1 MISYIIFSA
10 VIVVQIIFIG
20 ILLDGWD
27 TEKKENERYYK
38 QLRLEYDI
46 KIEELKKEIAS
57 KDDIIFGYRAIFHE
71 AHKGE
76 N

>member
-27 TEKKENERYYK
+27 AEKKENERYYK
-38 QLRLEYDI
+38 KLRLQYDTE
-46 KIEELKKEIAS
+46 IEKLKNEIAK
-57 KDDIIFGYRAIFHE
+57 KDDIIFGYRAIFH
-71 AHKGE
+71 ASHKGE

>member
-1 MISYIIFSA
+1 MVYIIIA
-10 VIVVQIIFIG
+10 VTIALLLFVIG
-20 ILLDGWD
+20 FLMD
-27 TEKKENERYYK
+27 TINDEKEENERYYK
-38 QLRLEYDI
+38 QLRLDYDA
-46 KIEELKKEIAS
+46 KIEKLKKEIAS

>member
-1 MISYIIFSA
+1 MITYIIFA
-10 VIVVQIIFIG
+10 VAIG
-20 ILLDGWD
+20 LLLFVIGFLMDEFNN
-27 TEKKENERYYK
+27 EKEENERYYK